1 MPTAVIPSTFNRVS
15 GHLSP
20 DAPDSIRDPK
30 HQYFLRIDQC
40 LTFSSLPAR
49 RQWQLFAMAWI
60 WRISLFRTVKIEHA
74 VVLVRPVFFEVKEM
88 LSPIIQRLKRIW
100 HSLGPLS
107 MVLAGSALLS
117 GCAAL
122 GFGQSKP
129 PITVSEVVQMSKENV
144 PAETIVNKM
153 RDSETVYRLNAAQL
167 AQLHDQGVA
176 DLVLNYMQET
186 YFGAVRREQDQA
198 DWSTWEMW
206 HDHFW

>member
-1 MPTAVIPSTFNRVS
+1 M
-15 GHLSP
+15 
-20 DAPDSIRDPK
+20 
-30 HQYFLRIDQC
+30 
-40 LTFSSLPAR
+40 
-49 RQWQLFAMAWI
+49 
-60 WRISLFRTVKIEHA
+60 
-74 VVLVRPVFFEVKEM
+74 
-88 LSPIIQRLKRIW
+88 SPIIQRLKRIW

-107 MVLAGSALLS
+107 MVLAVSALLS
-117 GCAAL
+117 GCSTL
-122 GFGQSKP
+122 GFETKP
-129 PITVSEVVQMSKENV
+129 PVTVSEVVQMSKENV